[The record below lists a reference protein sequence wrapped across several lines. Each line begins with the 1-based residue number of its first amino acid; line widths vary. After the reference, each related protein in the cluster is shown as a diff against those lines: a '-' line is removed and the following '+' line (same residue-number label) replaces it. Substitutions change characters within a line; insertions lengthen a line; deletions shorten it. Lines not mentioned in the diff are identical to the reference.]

1 MVETR
6 THREINDKWKAMTLA
21 LVERRL
27 RKFLKTSRRAEAL
40 VCVLLPNDKLLM
52 EIRDCFRGARN
63 SARRRFWGLAEELI
77 FEAKGYLK
85 RSRVCSTGGVKTKNE
100 LREVRSVANEHA

>member
-85 RSRVCSTGGVKTKNE
+85 EAGYALPEG
-100 LREVRSVANEHA
+100 